1 MKVLKEISWEYLNN
15 RFNAELAR
23 QYIDSIYRISERSKL
38 PWGIAL
44 ANYQYAVLERQQGNY
59 GEALLALGKYLDY
72 WEGLNNRNALADGW
86 YQKAV
91 ILDDIGSYEESLELY
106 QAILLIYE
114 EREDAFSIAT
124 TLNALGEILKKTGR
138 IDEALRSYNRAL
150 SMFGQ
155 LGNKREMANCY
166 FNIGD
171 THLLL
176 ENYQQ
181 ALTYFDKALVLDREL
196 ASDWGTAYDYE
207 AIGKVFSLQGNHSL
221 ALEYHGKALALREQL
236 QQKRE
241 LALSYY
247 ELGINNLALKNYS
260 TAREQL
266 QKAIGITEG
275 IGAKA
280 ELQKNYEAIS
290 RLYEVTGDLKS
301 ALAYRDKF
309 ISIKDSL
316 FNETKSRQIEE
327 LFIRFDT
334 EKKQA
339 AIAALE
345 KDAQIT
351 DLRLKRQTTYRNIT
365 IGLAVGTVLFTLVLF
380 SRYTYNQR
388 VKRENLEKQRLI
400 LEEKHKTEMERKR
413 VEELEQ
419 IDKLKDEFLA
429 NTSHELRTPLHG
441 IIGLSESLK
450 DGIAGKLPAK
460 ALENLEMIANSGRR
474 LSHLVNDLLD
484 FSKLKNHDLRLNLA
498 PVDLHSLTD
507 VVLQLLMPLLKDK
520 NLIAVNQVPENIP
533 AVLADENR
541 LQQILYNLIGNAI
554 KFTHKG
560 SIRVYA
566 RAQGEMMEVCVSDTG
581 IGIPRDKF
589 QDIFRSF
596 EQLDG
601 SATRKYGGA
610 GLGLAV
616 TRQLV
621 ELHGGGIA
629 VESEP
634 GQGSIFSFTLPIAAR
649 QAPPDLKEKNVLS
662 VLGEQLSSLMED
674 NAPEEAAAEGR
685 VPVIEGGEQG
695 KRILVIDDEKV
706 NRRILGDH
714 LSLAGYS
721 VTEATGGSQALAM
734 IENGACFDLVL
745 LDVMMPGQSGFE
757 ICETLRKKY
766 LPSELP
772 IVILTAKNRVSDLV
786 YGFNVGANDYL
797 SKPFSKNELLSRIR
811 THLHLHGIHMATS
824 RFVPSEFIKSV
835 GRTTITDVV
844 LGDHAEKEMTV
855 LFTDVREYT
864 MLAESMTPRE
874 NFRFVNSYVG
884 RMGPLIQKNKG
895 FVNQYLGDG
904 IMALFPDDA
913 GDCLQAA
920 IDMQAAVRT
929 YNAGRV
935 KDGYQPLSV
944 GMGMHT
950 GPLVLGIIGDVSRN
964 DTAIISDTVNTASRM
979 EGLTKYYGA
988 NIIIS
993 EASLDAME
1001 DSSRFSFRFLGRVRV
1016 KGKDQAMG
1024 IYECFDGD
1032 TPECRSLKFKT
1043 MGDFR
1048 KGMDYFLANEFPKAG
1063 SVFDKVLRVNP
1074 EDKVARYFL
1083 TKTAEYTLNGIPD
1096 NPDFVNTL
1104 SEK

>member
-1 MKVLKEISWEYLNN
+1 MLKEISWEYLND
-15 RFNAELAR
+15 RFNAEMAR
-23 QYIDSIYRISERSKL
+23 KYIDSIYHISERSKL
-38 PWGIAL
+38 SWGMAL
-44 ANYQYAVLERQQGNY
+44 ANYQDAVLKRQQGNY
-59 GEALLALGKYLDY
+59 GDALLAIEKYLDY
-72 WEGLNNRNALADGW
+72 WEGVGNINALADGW

-91 ILDDIGSYEESLELY
+91 ILDDIGSHEESLELY

-114 EREDAFSIAT
+114 EQNNPFSIAT

-138 IDEALRSYNRAL
+138 VDEAIRSYTRAL
-150 SMFGQ
+150 SMFEQ

-171 THLLL
+171 THLILG
-176 ENYQQ
+176 NYRQ
-181 ALTYFDKALVLDREL
+181 ASDYFNKALVLDREL
-196 ASDWGTAYDYE
+196 ASDWGMAYDYE
-207 AIGKVFSLQGNHSL
+207 AIGKVFGLQGNHTL
-221 ALEYHGKALALREQL
+221 ALEYHDKALGLREKL
-236 QQKRE
+236 QHKRE

-247 ELGINNLALKNYS
+247 ELGINNIALKKFS

-266 QKAIGITEG
+266 QKAIGITEA

-290 RLYEVTGDLKS
+290 RLYEQTGDLKV
-301 ALAYRDKF
+301 ALAYRDKYVG
-309 ISIKDSL
+309 IKDSL

-351 DLRLKRQTTYRNIT
+351 ELQLKRQTTYRNIT
-365 IGLAVGTVLFTLVLF
+365 IGLALGTVLFTLVLF
-380 SRYTYNQR
+380 NRYTYKQR
-388 VKRENLEKQRLI
+388 VKRENEEKQRLI

-450 DGIAGKLPAK
+450 DGIAGKLPPK
-460 ALENLEMIANSGRR
+460 ALENLNMIANSGRR

-498 PVDLHSLTD
+498 PVDLHTLTD
-507 VVLQLLMPLLKDK
+507 VVLQLLAPLLKDK
-520 NLIAVNQVPENIP
+520 NLIAVNQIPENIP
-533 AVLADENR
+533 AVRADENR

-554 KFTHKG
+554 KFTHEG
-560 SIRVYA
+560 SIRVYSSES
-566 RAQGEMMEVCVSDTG
+566 GEMMEVCVSDTG
-581 IGIPRDKF
+581 IGIPKNKF
-589 QDIFRSF
+589 HDIFRSF

-601 SATRKYGGA
+601 SATRQYGGT

-616 TRQLV
+616 TRHLV
-621 ELHGGGIA
+621 ELHGGRIE

-634 GQGSIFSFTLPIAAR
+634 GQGSIFRFTLPISAG
-649 QAPPDLKEKNVLS
+649 QAHGDAKQKNMLS
-662 VLGEQLSSLMED
+662 VLGDQLNSLMED
-674 NAPEEAAAEGR
+674 NAPEEVGDEEGT
-685 VPVIEGGEQG
+685 PVGKGGADG

-706 NRRILGDH
+706 NRRIVGDH
-714 LSLAGYS
+714 LSLAGYV
-721 VTEATGGSQALAM
+721 VTEAADGRQALEM
-734 IENGACFDLVL
+734 FENGASFDLVL

-824 RFVPSEFIKSV
+824 KFVPAEFIKSV

-844 LGDHAEKEMTV
+844 LGDHAEREMTV

-864 MLAESMTPRE
+864 LLAESMTPKQ

-884 RMGPLIQKNKG
+884 RMGPLIQKNRG

-904 IMALFPDDA
+904 IMALFPNES
-913 GDCLQAA
+913 GDSLQAA
-920 IDMQAAVRT
+920 IDMQEAVRT
-929 YNAGRV
+929 YNSDRIKEGH
-935 KDGYQPLSV
+935 QPLTV

-950 GPLVLGIIGDVSRN
+950 GALVLGIIGDLSRT

-979 EGLTKYYGA
+979 EGLTKHYGA
-988 NIIIS
+988 NIILS
-993 EASLDAME
+993 EAALDAMK

-1016 KGKDQAMG
+1016 KGKDKAMG

-1048 KGMDYFLANEFPKAG
+1048 KGMDHFLANEFPKAG
-1063 SVFDKVLRVNP
+1063 SIFDKILRMNP
-1074 EDKVARYFL
+1074 EDKVARYFVS
-1083 TKTAEYTLNGIPD
+1083 KAAEYTLKGIPD
-1096 NPDFVNTL
+1096 DPDFVNTL
-1104 SEK
+1104 LEK